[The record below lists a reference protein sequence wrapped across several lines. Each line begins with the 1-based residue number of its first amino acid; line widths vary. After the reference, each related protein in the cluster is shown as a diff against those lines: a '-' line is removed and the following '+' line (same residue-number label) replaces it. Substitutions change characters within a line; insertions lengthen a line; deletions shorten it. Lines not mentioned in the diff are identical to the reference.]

1 MSFGVVYV
9 SIQCISVNFKV
20 CSSSILIVG
29 GVLAALGISVVG
41 YVLSAIRLRSLDR
54 QSREKRKTQENDLS
68 FADME
73 IS

>member
-1 MSFGVVYV
+1 M
-9 SIQCISVNFKV
+9 
-20 CSSSILIVG
+20 G

>member
-1 MSFGVVYV
+1 MLWGV
-9 SIQCISVNFKV
+9 NR
-20 CSSSILIVG
+20 LIIYLLVG